1 MNLPLSCTKKVTTV
15 LLLLWAMLAI
25 TALPLSAQTT
35 PSGATTRQISGVV
48 TDDKGEPLIGANV
61 ILKEATSVGV
71 ITDFE
76 GRFSMNAP
84 ARGTLQIS
92 YIGYHSQEISISGKD
107 HFTVKLM
114 EDSNTLDDV
123 VVVGYGVMK
132 KSDVISS
139 VTTIK
144 TDKMTKSATLDVAEM
159 LRGKAAGLK
168 ITTSDNAGPGGKAD
182 IQIRGVNSISGGT
195 SPIVVADGVVIGSI
209 NDVNPNDI
217 ASVEILKDAAAQAI
231 YGARAANGVILLTTK
246 RGETG
251 KARVSYQGYYGIQN
265 VDRNFDTYSP
275 EEFIQYKREA
285 YRTTNNNQYGA
296 DTDVFSQ
303 LELESIQNGQFI
315 DWQKELMRTG
325 TIQNHDITVTAGSER
340 TKIFVSGNFMRQ
352 TGVVPATDFTKGQLR
367 FNLDQDLTSWLK
379 VGLNTSMSIST
390 TNDPGVTGLLRDA
403 VTCSPLGSVYD
414 AEGNLNM
421 HPTGLQENWN
431 PLIDIQEKTVEK
443 KNRNDL
449 VSLFL
454 DFKIFKG
461 LNFRV
466 NASRRSWNYK
476 GETYNTAKSKAG
488 NGTGMGSG
496 SVKNEDVNEWTIDN
510 ILSYDNQFGKHHVSG
525 TLIQSWNER
534 NEHMNMIEGS
544 LIPNDLLGV
553 YGIEAAE
560 KVIPTLSASQ
570 RRLISTALRVQYDFA
585 SRYYVTVSGRRDG
598 SSVFGAQN
606 KWAVFPAMALGWNV
620 YQEEFMQKFEQVS
633 NLKLRGSYGSVGNE
647 AIAPYGS
654 IASANQWDYYTNKK
668 LTGYTPGAVLSNPK
682 LKWETSTTLNLAVD
696 FGFFNNRLSGTVE
709 WYNTRTKDLL
719 VDRSI
724 SSATGYS
731 TIKDNIGEIQN
742 RGLEVMLEGV
752 LVRNHDWDVQVGFTY
767 SRNRNKIL
775 KLFGDLDGDGKEDDY
790 PINNWFIGKPISVA
804 KIYEVAGIW
813 QEDEIDEIAKSA
825 QPNAQPGD
833 IKIVDRT
840 EDGKLDDDDKMIVS
854 QFPKWNG
861 SFNLSARYKNIDFS
875 MDIYTVQGITKYNP
889 FLAEYNYGGNMRA
902 VFNGI
907 KVNYWTPENPT
918 GNFPRPT
925 TNGALEMGHIAR
937 QDASYVRLQ
946 NLTVGYTLPKVWTA
960 KAHLSNVRVY
970 FTGQN
975 LLTFTDYESYSPE
988 QQADK
993 YPETRTLTV
1002 GLQVGF

>member
-1 MNLPLSCTKKVTTV
+1 MNTPFLNVKKTSIF
-15 LLLLWAMLAI
+15 LLLWAVLAI
-25 TALPLSAQTT
+25 ATMPLSAQNAS
-35 PSGATTRQISGVV
+35 SGANNRTITGVV

-61 ILKEATSVGV
+61 VLKESSSIGV
-71 ITDFE
+71 ITDLD
-76 GRFSMNAP
+76 GKFSMNAP
-84 ARGTLQIS
+84 SKGTLQIS
-92 YIGYHSQEISISGKD
+92 YIGYQSQEFSISGKM
-107 HFTVKLM
+107 HFVVKLT
-114 EDSNTLDDV
+114 EDTNTLADV

-144 TDKMTKSATLDVAEM
+144 ADEMTKAATLDISEM

-168 ITTSDNAGPGGKAD
+168 ITTSENAGPGGSAN
-182 IQIRGVNSISGGT
+182 IQIRGTNSISGGT

-246 RGETG
+246 RGVTG
-251 KARVSYQGYYGIQN
+251 QARVSYQGYYGIQN
-265 VDRNFDTYSP
+265 VNRNFDVYTP
-275 EEFIQYKREA
+275 EEFVQYKREA

-325 TIQNHDITVTAGSER
+325 TIQNHDITVTGGSEK

-367 FNLDQDLTSWLK
+367 FNVDQDITSWFK
-379 VGLNTSMSIST
+379 MGLNASLSIST

-431 PLIDIQEKTVEK
+431 PLIDLQEKTVTK

-449 VSLFL
+449 VTIFF
-454 DFKIFKG
+454 DFNILKG
-461 LNFRV
+461 LNYRI
-466 NASRRSWNYK
+466 NASRRSWSSK
-476 GETYNTAKSKAG
+476 VETYNTANSKAG
-488 NGTGMGSG
+488 SFTGMGSG
-496 SVKNEDVNEWTIDN
+496 SLKNQDEDEWTIDN
-510 ILSYDNQFGKHHVSG
+510 ILSYDNHFGKHHLSG

-534 NEHMNMIEGS
+534 NQHTNMMEGS
-544 LIPNDLLGV
+544 LISNDLLGV

-560 KVIPTLSASQ
+560 KVIPTLSGSQ
-570 RRLISTALRVQYDFA
+570 RRLISTALRMQYDFA
-585 SRYYVTVSGRRDG
+585 SKYYVTVSGRRDG
-598 SSVFGAQN
+598 SSVFGAKN
-606 KWAVFPAMALGWNV
+606 KWAVFPAMALGWNM
-620 YQEEFMQKFEQVS
+620 YQEGFMANFKQLS

-647 AIAPYGS
+647 AIQPYGS
-654 IASANQWDYYTNKK
+654 VASADQWDYYTSKK
-668 LTGYTPGAVLSNPK
+668 LTGYTPGSVLSNPK

-719 VDRSI
+719 VNRSI
-724 SSATGYS
+724 SSVTGYS

-742 RGLEVMLEGV
+742 RGLEIQLQGAV
-752 LVRNHDWDVQVGFTY
+752 VRNQDWDLQLGMTF

-790 PINNWFIGKPISVA
+790 PINNWFIGHPINVA
-804 KIYEVAGIW
+804 KVYEVAGIW
-813 QEDEIDEIAKSA
+813 QEDEIDEIPKSA

-840 EDGKLDDDDKMIVS
+840 KDGKLDDDDKMLVS

-861 SFNLSARYKNIDFS
+861 SFNVTARYRNIDFS
-875 MDIYTVQGITKYNP
+875 MDLYTVQGITKYNP

-937 QDASYVRLQ
+937 QDASYIRLQ
-946 NLTVGYTLPKVWTA
+946 NLTVGYTLPKAWTL
-960 KAHLSNVRVY
+960 KAHLNNVRVY

-993 YPETRTLTV
+993 YPEARTLIV
-1002 GLQVGF
+1002 GLQIGF

>member
-1 MNLPLSCTKKVTTV
+1 MNIQPVNRSKLLKLLVCLFIMALWHTEVRARQEQQSDDVITV
-15 LLLLWAMLAI
+15 
-25 TALPLSAQTT
+25 
-35 PSGATTRQISGVV
+35 SGVV
-48 TDDKGEPLIGANV
+48 TDVTDEPL
-61 ILKEATSVGV
+61 VGV
-71 ITDFE
+71 TISMKENPSMGTITDLNGNFT
-76 GRFSMNAP
+76 FKAL
-84 ARGTLQIS
+84 ARGTLKVS
-92 YIGYHSQEISISGKD
+92 YIGYQVREIPVEGKTN
-107 HFTVKLM
+107 FRITLS
-114 EDSNTLDDV
+114 EDSQTLDEI

-132 KSDVISS
+132 KSDIISS
-139 VTTIK
+139 VTSIK

-168 ITTSDNAGPGGKAD
+168 ITTSDNAGPGGRAD

-217 ASVEILKDAAAQAI
+217 ESVEVLKDAAAQAI

-246 RGETG
+246 RGTAG
-251 KARVSYQGYYGIQN
+251 KARVNYKGYYGIQN
-265 VDRNFDTYSP
+265 VDRHFDVYSP

-325 TIQNHDITVTAGSER
+325 TIQNHDITVTAGSEK
-340 TKIFVSGNFMRQ
+340 TKVFVSGNFMRQ
-352 TGVVPATDFTKGQLR
+352 TGVVPATDFTKGQFR

-379 VGLNTSMSIST
+379 VGLNSSMSIST

-431 PLIDIQEKTVEK
+431 PLVDIQEKTVTK

-449 VSLFL
+449 VSIFL
-454 DFKIFKG
+454 DAKIAKG

-496 SVKNEDVNEWTIDN
+496 SIKNEDVNEWTLDN
-510 ILSYDNQFGKHHVSG
+510 ILSYDNQFGKHHLSG

-534 NEHMNMIEGS
+534 NEHMNMMEGS

-560 KVIPTLSASQ
+560 KVIPSLTASQ
-570 RRLISTALRVQYDFA
+570 RRLISSALRVQYDFA
-585 SRYYVTVSGRRDG
+585 SRYYATVSGRRDG
-598 SSVFGAQN
+598 SSVFGAKN

-620 YQEEFMQKFEQVS
+620 YQEEFMSKFEQLS

-647 AIAPYGS
+647 AISPYGS

-709 WYNTRTKDLL
+709 WYNTRTTDLL

-742 RGLEVMLEGV
+742 RGLEIQLEGV
-752 LVRNHDWDVQVGFTY
+752 LVQNQDWDLQVGMTF
-767 SRNRNKIL
+767 SRNRNKIV

-790 PINNWFIGKPISVA
+790 PLNNWFIGKPISVA

-813 QEDEIDEIAKSA
+813 QEDEIDEIPKSA

-833 IKIVDRT
+833 IKIVDRS

-861 SFNLSARYKNIDFS
+861 SFNVSARYKNLDFS
-875 MDIYTVQGITKYNP
+875 MDLYTVRGITKYNP
-889 FLAEYNYGGNMRA
+889 FLAEYSYGGNMRA

-937 QDASYVRLQ
+937 QDASYIRLQ
-946 NLTVGYTLPKVWTA
+946 NLTIGYTLPKAWTS
-960 KAHLSNVRVY
+960 KAQLNDVRIY

-993 YPETRTLTV
+993 YPEARTMIV

>member
-1 MNLPLSCTKKVTTV
+1 MKNRN
-15 LLLLWAMLAI
+15 MLQKWLIILFLGLIIQAV
-25 TALPLSAQTT
+25 SAQNINVHGIITDET
-35 PSGATTRQISGVV
+35 GETMIGVSVLVKGTSTGVV
-48 TDDKGEPLIGANV
+48 TDVNGNFSL
-61 ILKEATSVGV
+61 SVPKNSV
-71 ITDFE
+71 L
-76 GRFSMNAP
+76 S
-84 ARGTLQIS
+84 IS
-92 YIGYHSQEISISGKD
+92 YIGYKSQEISINGAK
-107 HFTVKLM
+107 KLNIEM
-114 EDSNTLDDV
+114 EPEAQNLDEV
-123 VVVGYGVMK
+123 VVVAYGQQK
-132 KSDVISS
+132 KVS
-139 VTTIK
+139 VTGSMSSINNEALL
-144 TDKMTKSATLDVAEM
+144 KSPSASLGNAIS
-159 LRGKAAGLK
+159 GKLPGLS
-168 ITTSDNAGPGGKAD
+168 TVQYSGLPGAD
-182 IQIRGVNSISGGT
+182 DPVILIRGQSSFNGS
-195 SPIVVADGVVIGSI
+195 SPLILVDGVERPMNSVDI
-209 NDVNPNDI
+209 N
-217 ASVEILKDAAAQAI
+217 SVETISVLKDAATAAI

-246 RGETG
+246 RGEAG

-265 VDRNFDTYSP
+265 VDRNFDVYTP

-296 DTDVFSQ
+296 DSDVFSQ

-325 TIQNHDITVTAGSER
+325 TIQNHDLTVTGGGEK
-340 TKIFVSGNFMRQ
+340 TKVFVSGNFMKQ
-352 TGVVPATDFTKGQLR
+352 TGVVPATDFIKGQLR
-367 FNLDQDLTSWLK
+367 FNLDQEITRWLK
-379 VGLNTSMSIST
+379 VGLNTSLSIST
-390 TNDPGVTGLLRDA
+390 KNDPGVAGLLRDA

-431 PLIDIQEKTVEK
+431 PLIDLQEKTSTTK
-443 KNRNDL
+443 SRNDL
-449 VSLFL
+449 VNLFF

-461 LNFRV
+461 LTYRLNV
-466 NASRRSWNYK
+466 SRRSWNAK
-476 GETYNTAKSKAG
+476 VETYSTANSKAG
-488 NGTGMGSG
+488 SYTGMGSG
-496 SVKNEDVNEWTIDN
+496 TIKNQDENEWTLDN

-534 NEHMNMIEGS
+534 NQHSNQMDGS

-553 YGIEAAE
+553 YGIEAAG

-570 RRLISTALRVQYDFA
+570 RRLVSTALRMQYDFA
-585 SRYYVTVSGRRDG
+585 SKYYVTISGRRDG
-598 SSVFGAQN
+598 SSVFGAKN

-620 YQEEFMQKFEQVS
+620 YQEEFMQNFEQLT

-647 AIAPYGS
+647 AIQPYGS
-654 IASANQWDYYTNKK
+654 IASADQWDYYTTKK

-719 VDRSI
+719 IDRSI
-724 SSATGYS
+724 SSVTGYS

-742 RGLEVMLEGV
+742 RGLEIQLEGV
-752 LVRNHDWDVQVGFTY
+752 VVKSQDWDVQLGMTFA
-767 SRNRNKIL
+767 RNRNKII

-790 PINNWFIGKPISVA
+790 PINNWYIGQPINVS

-813 QEDEIDEIAKSA
+813 QEDEIDEIPNSA

-840 EDGKLDDDDKMIVS
+840 GDGKLDDDDKILVS

-861 SFNLSARYKNIDFS
+861 SFNASVRYKNVDFS

-889 FLAEYNYGGNMRA
+889 FLADYNYGGNMRA
-902 VFNGI
+902 VFNGV

-925 TNGALEMGHIAR
+925 TNGALEMGSIAR

-946 NLTVGYTLPKVWTA
+946 NITIGYTLPKTWLA
-960 KAHLSNVRVY
+960 KVHLSNVRFY

-975 LLTFTDYESYSPE
+975 LLTLTDYEYSPE
-988 QQADK
+988 QPADK
-993 YPETRTLTV
+993 YPEARTLTF
-1002 GLQVGF
+1002 GLQLGF